1 MAKRRHLTP
10 QEIISQC
17 KHVAR
22 ECRMADRSPWTA
34 MGIVCGYTLMKSEG
48 FKAQRIV
55 KITDTVARYEE
66 LWRNGEITVEEMSKR
81 LMDKA
86 EWSIEYKEYTEEDIK
101 RKKGTYDYW
110 LDQKQLD
117 PQNRINQQATRYMI
131 FMFNALMDEYGYGK
145 ARLTRVEEYML
156 NMLSEYQQDKV
167 TVNQWRQEILDETG
181 IVFENP
187 LDPLTQTTGSM
198 MTGI

>member
-34 MGIVCGYTLMKSEG
+34 MGVVCGYTLMRSEG

-55 KITDTVARYEE
+55 KITNTVAQYEQR
-66 LWRNGEITVEEMSKR
+66 WRSGEITVEEMSKR

-86 EWSIEYKEYTEEDIK
+86 EWSIEYKEYTEADIK
-101 RKKGTYDYW
+101 RKKGSYDYW

-131 FMFNALMDEYGYGK
+131 FMFNALMNEFGYGK

-156 NMLSEYQQDKV
+156 HMLAEYQQDKV
-167 TVNQWRQEILDETG
+167 TVKQWRQEILDETG

-187 LDPLTQTTGSM
+187 LDPLTQTAGSM
-198 MTGI
+198 MTGF